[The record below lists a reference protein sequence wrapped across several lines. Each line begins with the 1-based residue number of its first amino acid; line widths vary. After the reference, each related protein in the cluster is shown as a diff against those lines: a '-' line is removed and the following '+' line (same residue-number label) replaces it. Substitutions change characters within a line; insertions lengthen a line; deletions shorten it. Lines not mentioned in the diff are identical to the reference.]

1 MILEK
6 ENNNKNKS
14 REYKLLSLDID
25 IRQHIKKRIKNN
37 FLKKYYKTFQGSSIS
52 KEAKNFVSS
61 NINKKDKVMLIL
73 DSNHTEE
80 HVFNELKLYAPYVSK
95 NLYCVVMDTVIDFL
109 PNSLNI
115 DRDWKK
121 NNSPLSAVNKYL
133 VYLKEYNKSISKNFI
148 LFQKDYFYENRSLI
162 TNMPQGVL
170 KRK

>member
-1 MILEK
+1 
-6 ENNNKNKS
+6 
-14 REYKLLSLDID
+14 
-25 IRQHIKKRIKNN
+25 
-37 FLKKYYKTFQGSSIS
+37 
-52 KEAKNFVSS
+52 
-61 NINKKDKVMLIL
+61 
-73 DSNHTEE
+73 
-80 HVFNELKLYAPYVSK
+80 
-95 NLYCVVMDTVIDFL
+95 MDTVIDFL